1 MTIKRLKFLEPLPEL
16 VLRGLKDVTW
26 RVNDDKNI
34 AVGDVLSLCRCDG
47 KEFAKADVVRVKE
60 TTFGRLSEEDK
71 KGHEEFSCDAEMYET
86 YSNYYGLR
94 VTPETGVKVIKFKL
108 V

>member
-1 MTIKRLKFLEPLPEL
+1 MTVKRLKFSDPLPEL

-26 RVNDDKNI
+26 RVDDDKDI
-34 AVGDVLSLCRCDG
+34 AAGNALSLCRCDG
-47 KEFAKADVVRVKE
+47 NEFAKAEVVRVKE

-71 KGHEEFSCDAEMYET
+71 KGHEEFSSDLEMYET
-86 YSNYYGLR
+86 YSNYYDLR